1 MTIDENAVL
10 KADFIIHLAGENIAE
25 KRWTAKRKAEI
36 IDSRE
41 QSTQLLYSV
50 LKNNKKLEAFISAS
64 AIGIYGA
71 VNGQEICT
79 EQMAPAN
86 DFLGYTCQKWKSH

>member
-1 MTIDENAVL
+1 VL
-10 KADFIIHLAGENIAE
+10 K
-25 KRWTAKRKAEI
+25 
-36 IDSRE
+36 
-41 QSTQLLYSV
+41 
-50 LKNNKKLEAFISAS
+50 KNNKKLEAFISAS

-86 DFLGYTCQKWKSH
+86 DFLLYLSEVEESLDFIENLNIRTVKIQMGLVLKK

>member
-1 MTIDENAVL
+1 MVFLITNGCCQNDNDENAVL
-10 KADFIIHLAGENIAE
+10 KADFIIHFIGENIAE

-50 LKNNKKLEAFISAS
+50 LKKNNKK
-64 AIGIYGA
+64 
-71 VNGQEICT
+71 
-79 EQMAPAN
+79 
-86 DFLGYTCQKWKSH
+86 QKHLFRHQQLVFMVL

>member
-1 MTIDENAVL
+1 VL
-10 KADFIIHLAGENIAE
+10 K
-25 KRWTAKRKAEI
+25 K
-36 IDSRE
+36 
-41 QSTQLLYSV
+41 
-50 LKNNKKLEAFISAS
+50 NKKLEAFISAS

-86 DFLGYTCQKWKSH
+86 DFWLYLSEVGRVTRFYREFKYSNGKNSHGLVLEKMKVF